1 MNRTSR
7 REAPLSVIIPTLNE
21 AAHLPALLANL
32 CSADLTSASLTTART
47 IIISDGGSTD
57 ATRQIAHQAGAHL
70 IDGPPGRGGQFQRG
84 IALAQSLNP
93 ESWLWLLHADSALP
107 PNWPDAVRAACTQPN
122 RAYYGRL
129 RFDSADPR
137 ARLLE
142 IGVRLRCA
150 LFALPYGDQSLLIHP
165 TLLTAIGGMPGLPL
179 MEDVALAQRL
189 GRRHLAPLD
198 LRITTDPSAYIRDGW
213 LRRAAQNLI
222 RLRRFLRT
230 PTIPLAPDYRR

>member
-1 MNRTSR
+1 MNPASR
-7 REAPLSVIIPTLNE
+7 CEAPLIVIIPTLNE
-21 AAHLPALLANL
+21 AAHLPALLA
-32 CSADLTSASLTTART
+32 SLTSANPTTACT

-57 ATRQIAHQAGAHL
+57 ATRQIAQQAGAHL

-84 IALAQSLNP
+84 IALGQSINP

-107 PNWPDAVRAACTQPN
+107 PNWPEAVRAAYTHPN

-142 IGVRLRCA
+142 LGVRLRCA

-165 TLLTAIGGMPGLPL
+165 ALLTAIGGMPGLPL
-179 MEDVALAQRL
+179 MEDVALAQSL
-189 GRRHLAPLD
+189 GRRRLAPLD
-198 LRITTDPSAYIRDGW
+198 LRITTDPSAYLRDGW
-213 LRRAAQNLI
+213 LRRAVQNLT
-222 RLRRFLRT
+222 RLLRFLRT
-230 PTIPLAPDYRR
+230 PHTPLAADYRR